1 MYRRFKKLN
10 ALLILALVASA
21 FSFDTQH
28 AGAASI
34 VPWKSVVHVGDTVS
48 FSGRNWIVLD
58 PDAGYLLASDLDSGG
73 PRSFDSSNKQLFDP
87 GNSENLAY
95 WLNRDFYNSL
105 SDRLWIQ
112 NYGWKAGNEQ
122 DESGRIVNANVGLLS
137 YFELRYYRPYLSV
150 PPDRY
155 WLITPHK
162 NNQFYVWFANNSLSS
177 AIGANRSYGVR
188 PAVHLK
194 SALSVSSGS
203 GTSVDPFV
211 IINQIPEI
219 ELSDSN
225 GRHILS
231 SGNGNETFT
240 LTGKAADKDGGD
252 VTVRA
257 TLGGVTKTATVTGA
271 PTALPGADNFTLT
284 WNAAA
289 DHPANGTFNN
299 LSVTVDDGNG
309 GTSSASYGGTLTVDT
324 IGPNEPAFQF
334 SSPAGYSSGA
344 ATKEDVVF
352 TVQDG
357 ADAGTGPFKSQ
368 YRTRLNGG
376 GWSDWADYS
385 AAIPVS
391 QEGRTDVEAVTYDKA
406 GNVST
411 AAPAQ
416 VLIDRTSPS
425 APGINFTS
433 PADYSSGKVSYQNV
447 TFTISDGTDTGSGIL
462 KSQYRTSGDHGATW
476 SLWTDYLTPVSITQA
491 GATEVEARTVDKAGN
506 ESDSAAAQAQIV
518 KAAPSA
524 SNVEVTGTPVEGQTL
539 TGSYSYGDMNGDAE
553 SGTTYQWYRSDDA
566 ALTVKH
572 MPIAGAVSQAYVLQA
587 GDIGKYI
594 SFEVTPRS
602 AEEPMVGTPV
612 ESAATAKI
620 GAAPAAP
627 AASDVLVAGSPVQ
640 GQTLTGSYAYADVNG
655 DTESGST
662 FQWYRSDDPA
672 LTLNH
677 TAIAGATGRNYVLQA
692 EDIGKYISFQVT
704 PRTETAPTT
713 GTAAESAAT
722 AKIEQAPAAPV
733 AAGVMVTGSAV
744 QGQTL
749 TGTYT
754 YADANGDSE
763 TGSTYQWYRSDDS
776 GLTKNHTAIAGA
788 DQTAYILQADDIGKY
803 ISFEVT
809 PRSSV
814 EPKVGQAVESPATS
828 VILAGPSAP
837 MASGITVTG
846 TPAEGQ
852 TLTGSYIY
860 SDVNGDAESGS
871 TYQWYRSDDSALK
884 VNHKAVD
891 GAVSRT
897 YVLQAGDVGKYIS
910 FQVIPRTETA
920 PTTGTTVESAATGK
934 IGAAP
939 AAPGVSGVSVAGSTV
954 QGQTLTGSY
963 IYFDVNGDAES
974 GSAYQWYRSD
984 DSALKV
990 NHTAIPG
997 AAGRIYV
1004 LQAEDVGKYISFQ
1017 VTPHTETAP
1026 ATGEAVESA
1035 ATAKIEAAPV
1045 VQPPGQDQSGSSG
1058 SSDSVLTPP
1067 AVPGKEY
1074 IPIDVQITGISGTLV
1089 STLVVERTLNAD
1101 GTKKDVMN
1109 LTADQVRPAVNGTS
1123 AAGTS
1128 SVTVFIPDTKD
1139 EVAETNV
1146 TLPKDVVKLLDDAHI
1161 GLNILTAN
1169 AGLQIPAQSL
1179 QGFTGD
1185 LVLDLKTVKTEDAKL
1200 AILGRISKDPGVT
1213 KSAGGK
1219 EIKVVGRPMMIDT
1232 NLHGRDVTLT
1242 LPLRESGL
1250 SQAQLDHLAVFI
1262 EHSDGQK
1269 ELVKGT
1275 QVPLVNNGG
1284 MGYQFAVK
1292 KFSTFTMIYADG
1304 LTVANPQPAYIT
1316 GYTDG
1321 TFKPEAHITR
1331 SEIAEI
1337 LSRVITRDSQGEEAV
1352 YRDVKPGSWAY
1363 TAISKVTTMGLMH
1376 GYTDGTFGPERP
1388 LTRAEMAKIVS
1399 ALLTGGTG
1407 SGHGFS
1413 DTAGNWA
1420 EAEIRKVQGAGIING
1435 YKDGTFR
1442 PNSPL
1447 TRAEAV
1453 VIMNKVL
1460 HWSPVNGPAASHWK
1474 DVPDSYWAL
1483 HDIAAAAGS
1492 SL

>member
-1 MYRRFKKLN
+1 MYRRFKNLN
-10 ALLILALVASA
+10 ALLILALVVSA
-21 FSFDTQH
+21 FSFDIQY

-34 VPWKSVVHVGDTVS
+34 VPWKSAVHVGDTVS

-87 GNSENLAY
+87 ENSENLAY
-95 WLNRDFYNSL
+95 WLNRDFFNSL

-203 GTSVDPFV
+203 GTSGDPFV

-225 GRHILS
+225 GTHILS

-240 LTGKAADKDGGD
+240 LTGKAADKDAGD

-289 DHPANGTFNN
+289 DHLANGTFNN

-352 TVQDG
+352 TIQDG
-357 ADAGTGPFKSQ
+357 ADTGTGPFKSQ
-368 YRTRLNGG
+368 YRTRLNAG

-462 KSQYRTSGDHGATW
+462 KSQYRISGDHGATW
-476 SLWTDYLTPVSITQA
+476 SSWTDYLTPVFITQA

-506 ESDSAAAQAQIV
+506 ESDSAAAQARIV
-518 KAAPSA
+518 KEAPSA
-524 SNVEVTGTPVEGQTL
+524 SNVEVTGTPVEGQAL

-566 ALTVKH
+566 ALKVKH

-677 TAIAGATGRNYVLQA
+677 TAI
-692 EDIGKYISFQVT
+692 
-704 PRTETAPTT
+704 
-713 GTAAESAAT
+713 
-722 AKIEQAPAAPV
+722 
-733 AAGVMVTGSAV
+733 
-744 QGQTL
+744 
-749 TGTYT
+749 
-754 YADANGDSE
+754 
-763 TGSTYQWYRSDDS
+763 
-776 GLTKNHTAIAGA
+776 
-788 DQTAYILQADDIGKY
+788 
-803 ISFEVT
+803 
-809 PRSSV
+809 
-814 EPKVGQAVESPATS
+814 
-828 VILAGPSAP
+828 
-837 MASGITVTG
+837 
-846 TPAEGQ
+846 
-852 TLTGSYIY
+852 
-860 SDVNGDAESGS
+860 
-871 TYQWYRSDDSALK
+871 
-884 VNHKAVD
+884 
-891 GAVSRT
+891 
-897 YVLQAGDVGKYIS
+897 
-910 FQVIPRTETA
+910 
-920 PTTGTTVESAATGK
+920 
-934 IGAAP
+934 
-939 AAPGVSGVSVAGSTV
+939 
-954 QGQTLTGSY
+954 
-963 IYFDVNGDAES
+963 
-974 GSAYQWYRSD
+974 
-984 DSALKV
+984 
-990 NHTAIPG
+990 PG

-1035 ATAKIEAAPV
+1035 ATAKIEATPV
-1045 VQPPGQDQSGSSG
+1045 VQPPSQDQSGSSG
-1058 SSDSVLTPP
+1058 SSDSSGSSGSSDSSGSVLTPP
-1067 AVPGKEY
+1067 AAPGKEY
-1074 IPIDVQITGISGTLV
+1074 IPIDVQISGISGTLV

-1123 AAGTS
+1123 AAGMS

-1179 QGFTGD
+1179 QGFTRD
-1185 LVLDLKTVKTEDAKL
+1185 LVLDLKPVKAEDAKL

-1232 NLHGRDVTLT
+1232 NLQGRDVTLT

-1284 MGYQFAVK
+1284 MGYQFGVK

-1321 TFKPEAHITR
+1321 TFKPEARITR
-1331 SEIAEI
+1331 SEIAAI

-1460 HWSPVNGPAASHWK
+1460 HRSPVNGPAASHWK